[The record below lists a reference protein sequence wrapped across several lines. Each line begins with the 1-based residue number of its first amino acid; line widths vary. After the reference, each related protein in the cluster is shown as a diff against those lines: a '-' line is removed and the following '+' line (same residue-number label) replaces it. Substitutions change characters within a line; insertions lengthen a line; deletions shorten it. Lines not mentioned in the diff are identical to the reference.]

1 MSETNIFFLPKAF
14 QDSLPPLSSAPLHYF
29 THLPLELHPAAQPQP
44 SPFFTQEE
52 SQNNIVDG
60 RYRSGFDNEDYTD
73 GQRFPREVF
82 ERIDNDNGPQ
92 AEYYNDWIMENL
104 G

>member
-1 MSETNIFFLPKAF
+1 MFT
-14 QDSLPPLSSAPLHYF
+14 APVHYF
-29 THLPLELHPAAQPQP
+29 THLPLELHPEALPQP

-52 SQNNIVDG
+52 SQNK

-73 GQRFPREVF
+73 GGYEDRNNERLPRDVF
-82 ERIDNDNGPQ
+82 ERNDNGPQ

>member
-1 MSETNIFFLPKAF
+1 M
-14 QDSLPPLSSAPLHYF
+14 
-29 THLPLELHPAAQPQP
+29 ELHPAALPQP

-52 SQNNIVDG
+52 NQNNLVDG
-60 RYRSGFDNEDYTD
+60 RYRSGFDNEDYTNGGYED
-73 GQRFPREVF
+73 RNNEDENKERFTRDVF
-82 ERIDNDNGPQ
+82 ERSDKGPQ